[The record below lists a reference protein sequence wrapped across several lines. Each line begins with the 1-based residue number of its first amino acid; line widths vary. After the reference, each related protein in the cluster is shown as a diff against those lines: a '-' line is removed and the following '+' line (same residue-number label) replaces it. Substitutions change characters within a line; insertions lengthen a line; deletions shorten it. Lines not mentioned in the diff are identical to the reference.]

1 MAARDPGGRRPP
13 GRPARSPAADGLS
26 PGDFRQIVERTTDAV
41 IAVDTGSGRIVY
53 ANPAATRLLGHDA
66 EAFRGLSVE
75 DLLPPAARPAHA
87 GQVARFVA
95 SGTTSDA
102 MGERRMIRA
111 LARSGAE
118 IPFFVSLVRL
128 DGAAGAPVVAVVL
141 RDARAEMEARD
152 ELAALSVTDPLTG
165 LPNRRA
171 FDTRLALEVERVR
184 RYGAAMSLAML
195 DIDHFKRVN
204 DSRGHPFGDV
214 VLRGIGAELAR
225 RTRKTDL
232 AARIGGEEFAIVF
245 PGTPGAAAAAACE
258 TLRGAVG
265 TLRFGET
272 PVLTVTVSIGVASV
286 GDGAATTLDPAA
298 LFAAADAAL
307 YAAKAAGRDRVIRA

>member
-1 MAARDPGGRRPP
+1 
-13 GRPARSPAADGLS
+13 
-26 PGDFRQIVERTTDAV
+26 
-41 IAVDTGSGRIVY
+41 
-53 ANPAATRLLGHDA
+53 
-66 EAFRGLSVE
+66 
-75 DLLPPAARPAHA
+75 
-87 GQVARFVA
+87 
-95 SGTTSDA
+95 

-128 DGAAGAPVVAVVL
+128 DRGGAGAPVVAVVL
-141 RDARAEMEARD
+141 RDARAELGVRD

-184 RYGAAMSLAML
+184 RYGAEMSLAML

-232 AARIGGEEFAIVF
+232 ASRIGGEEFAIVF
-245 PGTPGAAAAAACE
+245 PGTPGAAAATACE
-258 TLRGAVG
+258 MLRGAIG
-265 TLRFGET
+265 ALRFGA
-272 PVLTVTVSIGVASV
+272 PPGLAVTVSVGVASV
-286 GDGAATTLDPAA
+286 GDGAGTTLDPAA

-307 YAAKAAGRDRVIRA
+307 YAAKAAGRDRVIRS